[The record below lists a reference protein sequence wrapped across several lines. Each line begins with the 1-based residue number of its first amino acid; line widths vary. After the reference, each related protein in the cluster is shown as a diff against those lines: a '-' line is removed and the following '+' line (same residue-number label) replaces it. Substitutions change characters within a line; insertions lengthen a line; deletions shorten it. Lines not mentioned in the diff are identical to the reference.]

1 METDG
6 QRLKREVEG
15 GCERAVE
22 ILEHKPCCCFGSN
35 WHSESKP
42 YTELN
47 FSVFIVPS
55 PSWTMKKEAAESSEL
70 TLVNRS
76 RLGMEAKTSALAI
89 S

>member
-22 ILEHKPCCCFGSN
+22 ILEHKSCCCFGSN
-35 WHSESKP
+35 WHSESNP

-47 FSVFIVPS
+47 FAVFIVPT
-55 PSWTMKKEAAESSEL
+55 PGWTMKKEAAESRKL
-70 TLVNRS
+70 KLVNRS
-76 RLGMEAKTSALAI
+76 QLGMESNTSVLAI